1 VAEIPPGRGVCRR
14 PGALLESAPCDGAR
28 PSERARSAP
37 DSEVGIRPRRRHA
50 ILALLL
56 FAAALQLAGPATPQ
70 PTIESKQAEAQQ
82 VLAQIQQIDAELGH
96 AVEAYNAATI
106 ELDRIRAE
114 QKVNERRL
122 EIARSNFSRAQVN
135 LDARLV
141 ELYTGGESDLL
152 EVLLGASSLDE
163 LLDRIDTANRVSEE
177 DGQIVEEVRTF
188 RAEMKEREA
197 ELARARERQEAVVAE
212 RAARRTAIQGKLA
225 ERERL
230 LSSIRSEIERIKAEE
245 AARQRRLEAQAR
257 ARLSAPSPAP
267 AEVSTVSA
275 PPPRHGG
282 VVGIAMHYLGTPY
295 QWGGSSPSTG
305 FDCSGFVM
313 YVYAQVGVSLPHNA
327 AMQYG
332 YGSPVSR
339 SQLQPGDLVFFNG
352 LGHNGIYIGGNQ
364 FIHSPHTGDV
374 VKISSLTG
382 WYDSTFYGARRL

>member
-1 VAEIPPGRGVCRR
+1 
-14 PGALLESAPCDGAR
+14 
-28 PSERARSAP
+28 
-37 DSEVGIRPRRRHA
+37 
-50 ILALLL
+50 
-56 FAAALQLAGPATPQ
+56 
-70 PTIESKQAEAQQ
+70 
-82 VLAQIQQIDAELGH
+82 
-96 AVEAYNAATI
+96 
-106 ELDRIRAE
+106 
-114 QKVNERRL
+114 
-122 EIARSNFSRAQVN
+122 
-135 LDARLV
+135 
-141 ELYTGGESDLL
+141 
-152 EVLLGASSLDE
+152 
-163 LLDRIDTANRVSEE
+163 
-177 DGQIVEEVRTF
+177 
-188 RAEMKEREA
+188 
-197 ELARARERQEAVVAE
+197 
-212 RAARRTAIQGKLA
+212 
-225 ERERL
+225 
-230 LSSIRSEIERIKAEE
+230 
-245 AARQRRLEAQAR
+245 
-257 ARLSAPSPAP
+257 RLSAPSPAP

-295 QWGGSSPSTG
+295 QWGGSSPSG